1 MATTTHGMGSQSC
14 GIVGQSGFSLIEVIV
29 ATIISVIAILGLAH
43 SFGIGRGLINRFAA
57 DRNALAAVE
66 ARVET
71 LSRLP
76 LSSPDLT
83 LGAHTG
89 SAIELY
95 PGLHVQETWTVTAV
109 DDPADGVGGAD
120 QNPVDYKSVTVALS
134 WNAGGFPETIQLSRT
149 FLNP

>member
-1 MATTTHGMGSQSC
+1 MRERTTSEQA
-14 GIVGQSGFSLIEVIV
+14 GFSLVEVIV
-29 ATIISVIAILGLAH
+29 ATVISVIAILGLAH

-57 DRNALAAVE
+57 DRNALAAEE

-109 DDPADGVGGAD
+109 DDPANGVGD
-120 QNPVDYKSVTVALS
+120 PVDYKRVTVALS